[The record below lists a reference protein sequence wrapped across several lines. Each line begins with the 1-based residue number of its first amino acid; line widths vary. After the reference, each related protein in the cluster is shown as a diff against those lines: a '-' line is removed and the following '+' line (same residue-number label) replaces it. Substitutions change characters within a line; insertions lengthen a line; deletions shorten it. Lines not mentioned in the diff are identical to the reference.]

1 MPRRRP
7 TAKERAIRAR
17 NRANAR
23 KSTGPRTE
31 AGKRRAAMN
40 GLRHGLWSTR
50 ADPTDE
56 AEVAARAASLADLV
70 AAEDPAARAVLAR
83 FARARH
89 RLDLADRLEERLLAK
104 LAGGD
109 GAPGAAL
116 VNDPRALA
124 EFAAVDRF
132 RSRARRQLAR
142 AASALEAHRRAPRNA
157 VGGAEPDPAFSLPD
171 QDVTGE

>member
-50 ADPTDE
+50 VDPTDE
-56 AEVAARAASLADLV
+56 AEVAARAATLAARV
-70 AAEDPAARAVLAR
+70 AADDPAATAVVAR
-83 FARARH
+83 FARAWH
-89 RLDLADRLEERLLAK
+89 RLELADRLEERLLAE
-104 LAGGD
+104 LADAD

-124 EFAAVDRF
+124 EFAAVDRY
-132 RSRARRQLAR
+132 RSRARRELAR
-142 AASALEAHRRAPRNA
+142 AASELGSHRRAPRNA
-157 VGGAEPDPAFSLPD
+157 VGGAEPDPGFSLPD
-171 QDVTGE
+171 QPVTGE